1 MCCCSATE
9 VGDKIPDF
17 NRFFVSLEPPL
28 SNHPFT
34 PQDELFMRR
43 AMVLAE
49 QAEAEGEVPVGAVL
63 VKDGE
68 IIAEGWNRSIGTNDA
83 TAHAEI
89 QTLRKAGQ
97 KIENYRLLDTTLY
110 VTLEPCP
117 MCAGALLHS
126 RVKRVVF
133 GAPDLKAG
141 AAGTVLNLFESQAAY
156 HYALVEKGLL
166 EDECRT
172 QLQAFFKRRR
182 KEIKAKKQAQKALE
196 NGESGQNYGNSE
208 S

>member
-1 MCCCSATE
+1 MS
-9 VGDKIPDF
+9 D
-17 NRFFVSLEPPL
+17 LQ
-28 SNHPFT
+28 FT
-34 PQDELFMRR
+34 AQDEQFMRR
-43 AMVLAE
+43 AMELAE
-49 QAEAEGEVPVGAVL
+49 LAEADGEVPVGAVL
-63 VKDGE
+63 VKGGE
-68 IIAEGWNRSIGTNDA
+68 IIAEGWNRSICAHDA

-97 KIENYRLLDTTLY
+97 VLENYRLLDTTLY

-126 RVKRVVF
+126 RVKRVVY

-156 HYALVEKGLL
+156 HYATVESGLL
-166 EDECRT
+166 EEECRT

-182 KEIKAKKQAQKALE
+182 KEIRARKEAKKALE
-196 NGESGQNYGNSE
+196 NKQEAKGE
-208 S
+208 